1 MTYRLD
7 KIDSLFPTPLLHFTV
22 ADHEALNAAL
32 LAEIATRRAKEK
44 GVSRTNRLGWHS
56 QSDLFARPEPAQTRL
71 AETIKQAAA
80 EATRKLA
87 PGAQLD
93 QVQLLCEGWI
103 NVNPTGAYNAPHDH
117 GGSFWSGVYY
127 VAVPEGEGDGGAIEF
142 IAPHHLHSP
151 GGVVRAPMTAPK
163 ATFRPTT
170 GTLLLFPATL
180 THWVHPNSSAEER
193 VTVAFNASI
202 RPIDRSAAPPRS

>member
-1 MTYRLD
+1 MTFRLD

-22 ADHEALNAAL
+22 VDHEALNKTL
-32 LAEIATRRAKEK
+32 LLEIAERRAAEE
-44 GVSRTNRLGWHS
+44 GVTRTNRLGWHS
-56 QSDLFARPEPAQTRL
+56 QSDLFARAEPAQAKL

-87 PGAQLD
+87 PGAPFDELH
-93 QVQLLCEGWI
+93 LICEGWI

-117 GGSFWSGVYY
+117 GGSFWSGAYY
-127 VAVPEGEGDGGAIEF
+127 VAVPKDEGDGGAIEF

-151 GGVVRAPMTAPK
+151 GGVVRAPMTASK

-193 VTVAFNASI
+193 VTIAFNASL
-202 RPIDRSAAPPRS
+202 RKVAAPGASGA